1 MRLHPKERIDYI
13 YKNRLRIIQSI
24 DTFPFSKDSVL
35 LGQFASVAKTK
46 GKMVDLCSGN
56 GSIALVMAMR
66 SNVKITGVEVQPRL
80 CDMARRSAKL
90 NGSKEQ
96 LAFICGDI
104 RRASE
109 WLGTEAFDVV
119 TCNPPYFQ
127 EKETNKQKAVAIA
140 RHEGGVSFDDIAR
153 IAARLVKYKG
163 KAAFVYRP
171 DRLTELF
178 SACERVQL
186 TPKRLQFVHPK
197 ATKEANMVLVET
209 IKGGNP
215 GVKTLPPIVVYDR
228 EGKYTRQFLQ
238 AYGGKEVEKEQRLA
252 AGPCNNVSDHYV
264 YMLECRDGSYYT
276 GYSREPYA
284 RLEKHNEGTAAK
296 YTRGR
301 GPVTLIH
308 LQAFPSKEEAMREEW
323 RIKQLSKAEKKQ
335 LIDERR
341 RSNFGARHALSRSD
355 TDWKS

>member
-1 MRLHPKERIDYI
+1 MRLHPEERVDYI
-13 YKNRLRIIQSI
+13 YKNRLRIIQST

-35 LGQFASVAKTK
+35 LGQFASVAKTR

-56 GSIALVMAMR
+56 GSIALVMATR
-66 SNVKITGVEVQPRL
+66 SNVKITGVELQPRL

-90 NGSKEQ
+90 NGFKEQ
-96 LAFICGDI
+96 LAFIRGDI

-109 WLGTEAFDVV
+109 WLGTEAYDVV
-119 TCNPPYFQ
+119 MCNPPYFQ
-127 EKETNKQKAVAIA
+127 EKETNKQAAIATA
-140 RHEGGVSFDDIAR
+140 RHEGALSFDDVAWVSAKLI
-153 IAARLVKYKG
+153 KYKG

-171 DRLTELF
+171 DRLTEVF
-178 SACERVQL
+178 NACERVQL
-186 TPKRLQFVHPK
+186 APKRLQFVHPK
-197 ATKEANMVLVET
+197 ADKEANMVLVET
-209 IKGGNP
+209 IKGGKP

-228 EGKYTRQFLQ
+228 DENYTEQFLQ
-238 AYGGKEVEKEQRLA
+238 AYGGKELGEEQRLA
-252 AGPCNNVSDHYV
+252 KVAGKDVANHYV
-264 YMLECRDGSYYT
+264 YMLECKDGSYYT
-276 GYSREPYA
+276 GYTREPYA
-284 RLEKHNEGTAAK
+284 RLAKHNEGAGAK

-323 RIKQLSKAEKKQ
+323 RIKQLPKAEKKQ

-341 RSNFGARHALSRSD
+341 RSGFGTRHALSRSD